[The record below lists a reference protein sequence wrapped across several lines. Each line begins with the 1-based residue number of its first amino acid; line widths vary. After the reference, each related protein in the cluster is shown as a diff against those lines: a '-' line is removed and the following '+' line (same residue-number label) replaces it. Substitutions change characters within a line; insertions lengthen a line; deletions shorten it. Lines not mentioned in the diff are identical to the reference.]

1 MRGYLTVKKRRYQL
15 DMPPL
20 GALGDEPLAAI
31 LTYLRREWEHGAEP
45 ISTDFLKA
53 IREKEARR
61 TDAWTEQELLKIP

>member
-1 MRGYLTVKKRRYQL
+1 MNSGLFWWLVAPSL
-15 DMPPL
+15 V
-20 GALGDEPLAAI
+20 AAI

-61 TDAWTEQELLKIP
+61 TDSWTEQELLKIP

>member
-1 MRGYLTVKKRRYQL
+1 VRGYINVKGRRYQL

-45 ISTDFLKA
+45 ITQEFLQQV
-53 IREKEARR
+53 RQKESQR
-61 TDAWTEQELLKIP
+61 TDSWTEKELLKIK